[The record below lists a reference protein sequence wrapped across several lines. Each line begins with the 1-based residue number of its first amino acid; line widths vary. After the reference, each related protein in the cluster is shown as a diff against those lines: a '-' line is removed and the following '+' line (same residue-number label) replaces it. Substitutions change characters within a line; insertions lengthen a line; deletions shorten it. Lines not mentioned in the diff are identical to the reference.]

1 MELKSNGDSRSALL
15 WRIIQRLRIPRSRSW
30 LFALVVM
37 TIGGLLRFTH
47 LETSVYW
54 GDEVYSSL
62 RIFGHTTQQLHAA
75 IAAGQLVSHDQLQ
88 VFQQLIPTQGLD
100 RTLASLAVED
110 AHIAPLYFVLAR
122 IWGSIFGDS
131 AAAMRSLAALFSLLL
146 IPASYYLAMDLF
158 NLPRSNGQPQLPRRT
173 TNAIASWMMILVAS
187 SPLHF
192 LMAREARGYSL
203 WTLTT
208 VLSSIFLLRALK
220 QSQLQQSQ
228 LQQSQQSQLQQS
240 QWDRWVLFS
249 ITMAL
254 NFYSNFL
261 AFITLTGYL
270 VYVIVL
276 YWRDRTILR
285 QFGVAVS
292 LSLLSFFP
300 WLSLFITRAV
310 VENHDGE
317 GVIGTFDGR
326 LALRNWFE
334 LLRRLW
340 IDFDTHPGSSPLW
353 AIGLVIAMVVGSGL
367 IIQGCR
373 QIYQTHGFR
382 VGLFL
387 GLLILPLPL
396 CFFDRS
402 LQGLLPARYLL
413 PSYIGLQLI
422 VAYALGQQR
431 YPSQKAA
438 SQNAASTQ
446 PRRAIG
452 LITMAAIVSVGLLS
466 CQRAAVADSWWN
478 KYFSSCNPQAAAIIN
493 AHPAPLILSDGT
505 GGKYFDHALSNL
517 LSLNRLVKPATQ
529 FQVTLETD
537 RTLPSIPAQ
546 FTDRFLFAPSREL
559 RERIEHAYPG
569 KLSPLVTREH
579 PYRGETVCLWQLDR

>member
-228 LQQSQQSQLQQS
+228 LQQSQQSQQSQLQQS

-326 LALRNWFE
+326 LALRNWAS
-334 LLRRLW
+334 
-340 IDFDTHPGSSPLW
+340 HSH
-353 AIGLVIAMVVGSGL
+353 
-367 IIQGCR
+367 GCR
-373 QIYQTHGFR
+373 QR
-382 VGLFL
+382 VNHSRLPSDLPNPWISRRLISGLTDSAVAAVFL
-387 GLLILPLPL
+387 RSQLARSIA
-396 CFFDRS
+396 RS
-402 LQGLLPARYLL
+402 LSAAQLHRLAVDRRLRPRSTALPQPEGCEPERCVNPAQTGNR
-413 PSYIGLQLI
+413 PDHHGSD
-422 VAYALGQQR
+422 R
-431 YPSQKAA
+431 ERWAA
-438 SQNAASTQ
+438 
-446 PRRAIG
+446 
-452 LITMAAIVSVGLLS
+452 LLS
-466 CQRAAVADSWWN
+466 AR
-478 KYFSSCNPQAAAIIN
+478 
-493 AHPAPLILSDGT
+493 
-505 GGKYFDHALSNL
+505 GGRRQLVEQVFQQLQSPGGGDH
-517 LSLNRLVKPATQ
+517 
-529 FQVTLETD
+529 
-537 RTLPSIPAQ
+537 
-546 FTDRFLFAPSREL
+546 
-559 RERIEHAYPG
+559 
-569 KLSPLVTREH
+569 
-579 PYRGETVCLWQLDR
+579 